1 MERTKI
7 DYGIDLGT
15 TNSAIARMENGNPI
29 IKKSDTLKDTVPSCV
44 GINKKQAITVG
55 DAAMNNLRSDKLRAL
70 KNPSASPTNT
80 FIEFK
85 RTMGTDKL
93 YQSPNLNKSLS
104 SEELSAEVLKKLKS
118 LVTDENIQSIV
129 VTVPA
134 KFTINQKDATSRAA
148 KLAGFTHCELLQEPI
163 AAAMAYGINS
173 KQKNDYWLVFDFG
186 GGTFDAALIE
196 VTDGIM
202 KVVDTGGD
210 NYLGGKNL
218 DYAIV
223 DELILDY
230 LQRNYAIDSYLK
242 DPSLMEYL
250 REALKGY
257 AEDAKIALSFNSSYT
272 VLTDLG
278 VFPEDD
284 NGVEIEIDLLITE
297 ETMEPVVAPIFQKA
311 IDICNELLLRKNLK
325 GNDLGALILVGGPT
339 YSPILRRMLKQNVSN
354 KIDTSIDPMTAVAN
368 GAALFASTINI
379 SEEII
384 EESRDKDKIQLGIG
398 YDPTT
403 VELEQWVTIKL
414 LKDKTTGHIPAQV
427 FAVIERSDKAWKSDK
442 VEFNE
447 NGEIV
452 EVKLNPGKA
461 NSFNIYI
468 YDETGS
474 LLKSEPEEISIIQ
487 GSKIGSAT
495 LPYNFGIEIKQRTT
509 GKIVFQPV
517 KGLEKNQSTP
527 AKGAIN
533 GLKTQKQI
541 RPGMS
546 SDFIKI
552 PIYQGDH
559 GSQGTRAIYN
569 EHVFDVLITGED
581 LPALLPANSDVDL
594 TINVDKS
601 ERIVLSVYFPYL
613 DHSTTIETPTDTVQK
628 EIEAIWLEKELNKA
642 KVAVE
647 DLNENGHSDD
657 SEVAKLEEEITY
669 LAKRFE
675 QGKGDADRKK
685 EVLDNLRKSLKKID
699 EINDSVEWPQLEEEL
714 KDEFYRLEKA
724 NSELGN
730 ERTTAMVN
738 QLRSQVDQCIRDKN
752 IKVGKAVLEE
762 VHSMFFGIT
771 MIYQLI
777 GRIRHFND
785 DFDSLHWRDRSRA
798 RQLVNQG
805 LQIIGGHPTVDELRP
820 IVIALY
826 DLLPE
831 NEQDDDSGGILVG

>member
-1 MERTKI
+1 MARNKI

-15 TNSAIARMENGNPI
+15 TNSAIARMENGSPV

-44 GINKKQAITVG
+44 GFNKKQATTAG
-55 DAAMNNLRSDKLRAL
+55 DAAMNTFKADKLRAL
-70 KNPSASPTNT
+70 KNPTLSPTNT

-93 YQSPNLNKSLS
+93 YQSSNLNRSLT
-104 SEELSAEVLKKLKS
+104 SEELSAEILKKLKS

-129 VTVPA
+129 ITVPA

-148 KLAGFTHCELLQEPI
+148 KLAGFKHCELLQEPI
-163 AAAMAYGINS
+163 AASMAYGLDS
-173 KQKNDYWLVFDFG
+173 KQKDGYWLVFDFG

-196 VTDGIM
+196 VADGIM
-202 KVVDTGGD
+202 KVIDTGGD

-223 DELILDY
+223 DELILEKLKSTYD
-230 LQRNYAIDSYLK
+230 IDSYINDESK
-242 DPSLMEYL
+242 REYL
-250 REALKGY
+250 REALKVY
-257 AEDAKIALSFNSSYT
+257 AEDAKIALSFSNTTTILSN
-272 VLTDLG
+272 LG
-278 VFPEDD
+278 DFPEDD
-284 NGVEIEIDLLITE
+284 NGEEIELDLTITE
-297 ETMEPVVAPIFQKA
+297 AILEPIVSPIFQKA
-311 IDICNELLLRKNLK
+311 IDICNEVLKRKNLK
-325 GNDLGALILVGGPT
+325 GSGLGALILVGGPT
-339 YSPILRRMLKQNVSN
+339 YSPILRRMLKEQVTDMV
-354 KIDTSIDPMTAVAN
+354 DTSIDPMTAVAN
-368 GAALFASTINI
+368 GAALFASTIDI
-379 SEEII
+379 SDEII
-384 EESRDKDKIQLGIG
+384 EETRDKNKIQLGIG

-403 VELEQWVTIKL
+403 VEMEQWVTIKL
-414 LKDKTTGHIPAQV
+414 LKEKTTGIIPSRV
-427 FAVIERSDKAWKSDK
+427 FAVIERADKAWSSDK
-442 VEFNE
+442 LEFNE
-447 NGEIV
+447 NGEII
-452 EVKLNPGKA
+452 EVKLNAGKA
-461 NSFNIYI
+461 NAFNVFV
-468 YDETGS
+468 YDELGS
-474 LLKSEPEEISIIQ
+474 LLQSEPGEFNIIQ

-495 LPYNFGIEIKQRTT
+495 LPYNIGIEIKQRTS

-546 SDFIKI
+546 ADFIKI

-559 GSQGTRAIYN
+559 GSQGSRAIYN
-569 EHVFDVLITGED
+569 EHVYDALITGED

-594 TINVDKS
+594 TIDVDKS

-613 DHSTTIETPTDTVQK
+613 DHSTVIETPTDTVQK
-628 EIEAIWLEKELNKA
+628 EIDANWLEKELNKA
-642 KVAVE
+642 KHSVE
-647 DLNENGHSDD
+647 DLKENGHSTDV
-657 SEVAKLEEEITY
+657 EVTKLNEEIDY
-669 LAKRFE
+669 LEKRFE
-675 QGKGDADRKK
+675 QGRGDADRKK

-699 EINDSVEWPQLEEEL
+699 ELNDAVEWPKLEEEI
-714 KDEFYRLEKA
+714 KEEFYRLEKA
-724 NSELGN
+724 NSDLGN
-730 ERTTAMVN
+730 DKTTLLVD
-738 QLRSQVDQCIRDKN
+738 QLRKHVDQAIREKN
-752 IKVGKAVLEE
+752 IKVGKAVLED

-785 DFDSLHWRDRSRA
+785 DFDSLHWKDRSRA

-820 IVIALY
+820 IVVALY

-831 NEQDDDSGGILVG
+831 DEQGDDDGGILIG